1 MENNIKNDDEELFL
15 TSLNI
20 FLEKENGI
28 KETKLFTELQKSSSC
43 II

>member
-20 FLEKENGI
+20 FFRKRKWHKRN
-28 KETKLFTELQKSSSC
+28 
-43 II
+43 